1 MEIGGGGVTAKHG
14 IGSSLFRKLYKWNQ
28 LNMKSAIMVVNI
40 SARKKWKLVMK
51 LNKTSYALLV
61 EERKGNK
68 VGHSFLV

>member
-1 MEIGGGGVTAKHG
+1 MKHG
-14 IGSSLFRKLYKWNQ
+14 IGSSLFRKLYKENQ

-51 LNKTSYALLV
+51 LNKASYAILV

-68 VGHSFLV
+68 VGHRYLV